1 MMNAASDGKLDFV
14 KETSEYGRRAE
25 IMKKYF
31 CDNGFHIVYDLDGT
45 TPISDG
51 FFFTAGYKDM
61 DGKTLQ
67 SELLR
72 HGISAITL
80 ASTGSEQEGVRI
92 CVSTLCED
100 RDFNLLDQRLKAFK
114 NEH

>member
-1 MMNAASDGKLDFV
+1 
-14 KETSEYGRRAE
+14 
-25 IMKKYF
+25 
-31 CDNGFHIVYDLDGT
+31 
-45 TPISDG
+45 
-51 FFFTAGYKDM
+51 M